1 MGFYLAQ
8 LLTGLANASSLFLI
22 ASGLSII
29 FGVTRVVNFAHGS
42 FFMIGAYLAYSF
54 VTYFEV
60 GILGFWGSILFA
72 ATCVALIGGLIEI
85 LILRRIYGSPELFQL
100 VATFGLVLVIQDLA
114 LAVWGAED
122 LLGPRA
128 PGLDRAVRILG
139 EPIPEYDLALIVIG
153 PAVLAIIWYLFRHT
167 RWGILVRAATHDRD
181 MVASLGVNQSWL
193 FTSTFMLG
201 SFLAGLGGALQV
213 PRESVSLL
221 MDLSIIGEAFVVV
234 VIGGM
239 GSVTGAFIAA
249 ALISVLNAFGILLFP
264 KISLLLPFLV
274 MAIVLIIRPW
284 GLLGKP
290 GSGHGAPE
298 APHDPLRL
306 LSNRAIWALS
316 GLMALLLLL
325 PQVGDGFLLVLLVDV
340 LVAIL
345 FAASLQFLMGVG
357 GMVSFGH
364 AAYFGLGAYG
374 TALCVK
380 YFGLSMEPALLLGPV
395 VGAAGA
401 LVFGWFCVRLSGVY
415 LAMLTLAASQIVWGI
430 TFQWQEFTGGDDGLL
445 GIWPS
450 DWASGETAFYYLALI
465 LCVGGVAFLRRVA
478 YSPFGYVLRGGRDSA
493 LRAEAIGLDLKFHQW
508 MGFTLAGSMAGLA
521 GVIFAFSKGSVFPDI
536 LSIAQSVDA
545 LIMVLLGGI
554 QSLFG
559 PVLGAVS
566 FVLLEDWVSRLE
578 FWRFIFGAIIL
589 VIVVAAPN
597 GLAGALAFIKPWF
610 DKGGGDAAGLT
621 ASKAGKGSM
630 Q

>member
-54 VTYFEV
+54 VTVFEV

-72 ATCVALIGGLIEI
+72 ATCVALIGGAIEV
-85 LILRRIYGSPELFQL
+85 LILRRIYQSPELFQL
-100 VATFGLVLVIQDLA
+100 VATFGLVLVIQDAALA
-114 LAVWGAED
+114 LWGAED

-153 PAVLAIIWYLFRHT
+153 PVVLGLIWLLFHKT
-167 RWGILVRAATHDRD
+167 RWGILVRAATQDRD
-181 MVASLGVNQSWL
+181 MVGALGVNQNWL

-221 MDLSIIGEAFVVV
+221 MDMSVIGEAFVVV

-249 ALISVLNAFGILLFP
+249 ALISVLNAFGILVFP
-264 KISLLLPFLV
+264 QISLILPFLV
-274 MAIVLIIRPW
+274 MAVVLVVRPW
-284 GLLGKP
+284 GLMGKP

-306 LSNRAIWALS
+306 LPKRALIAMA
-316 GLMALLLLL
+316 GLVLVLALLPLAT
-325 PQVGDGFLLVLLVDV
+325 QDFLLVLMIDV
-340 LVAIL
+340 LVATL
-345 FAASLQFLMGVG
+345 FAASLHFLMGVG

-374 TALCVK
+374 AAVAVK
-380 YFGLSMEPALLLGPV
+380 MLGLGMLPALIVGPLA
-395 VGAAGA
+395 GAAGA
-401 LVFGWFCVRLSGVY
+401 LIFGWFCVRLSGVY
-415 LAMLTLAASQIVWGI
+415 LAMLTLAAAQILWGI
-430 TFQWQEFTGGDDGLL
+430 TYQWQEVTGGDDGIL
-445 GIWPS
+445 GIWP
-450 DWASGETAFYYLALI
+450 DEWANNRVVFYYLTFV
-465 LCVGGVAFLRRVA
+465 LCVGGVWLLRRIA
-478 YSPFGYVLRGGRDSA
+478 YSPFGYVLRGGRDSDI
-493 LRAEAIGLDLKFHQW
+493 RVESIGLDLKLHQW
-508 MGFTLAGSMAGLA
+508 VGFTLAGSLAGLA
-521 GVIFAFSKGSVFPDI
+521 GVVFAFSKGSVFPDALGI
-536 LSIAQSVDA
+536 AHSIDG

-554 QSLFG
+554 QALFG

-566 FVLLEDWVSRLE
+566 FVLIEDWVTRLD
-578 FWRFIFGAIIL
+578 FWRFIFGSVIL
-589 VIVVAAPN
+589 VIVLLAPN
-597 GLAGALAFIKPWF
+597 GLAGLGKFVEPILGLNSKQ
-610 DKGGGDAAGLT
+610 KGEQA
-621 ASKAGKGSM
+621 
-630 Q
+630 

>member
-54 VTYFEV
+54 VTVFEV

-72 ATCVALIGGLIEI
+72 ATCVALIGGAIEV
-85 LILRRIYGSPELFQL
+85 LILRRIYQSPELFQL
-100 VATFGLVLVIQDLA
+100 VATFGLVLVIQDAALA
-114 LAVWGAED
+114 LWGAED

-139 EPIPEYDLALIVIG
+139 EPIPEYDLALIFIG
-153 PAVLAIIWYLFRHT
+153 PVVLGLIWLLFHKT
-167 RWGILVRAATHDRD
+167 RWGILVRAATQDRD
-181 MVASLGVNQSWL
+181 MVGALGVNQNWL

-221 MDLSIIGEAFVVV
+221 MDMSVIGEAFVVV

-249 ALISVLNAFGILLFP
+249 ALISVLNAFGILVFP
-264 KISLLLPFLV
+264 QISLILPFLV
-274 MAIVLIIRPW
+274 MAVVLIVRPW
-284 GLLGKP
+284 GLMGKP

-306 LSNRAIWALS
+306 LPKRA
-316 GLMALLLLL
+316 LMAMAGLVLVLALL
-325 PQVGDGFLLVLLVDV
+325 PLATQDFLLVLMIDV
-340 LVAIL
+340 LVATL
-345 FAASLQFLMGVG
+345 FAASLHFLMGVG

-374 TALCVK
+374 AAVAVK
-380 YFGLSMEPALLLGPV
+380 MLGLGMLPAMIVGPLA
-395 VGAAGA
+395 GAAGA
-401 LVFGWFCVRLSGVY
+401 LIFGWFCVRLSGVY
-415 LAMLTLAASQIVWGI
+415 LAMLTLAAAQILWGI
-430 TFQWQEFTGGDDGLL
+430 TYQWQDVTGGDDGIL
-445 GIWPS
+445 GIWP
-450 DWASGETAFYYLALI
+450 DEWANSRVVFYYLTFV
-465 LCVGGVAFLRRVA
+465 LCVGGVWLLRRIA
-478 YSPFGYVLRGGRDSA
+478 YSPFGYVLRGGRDSDI
-493 LRAEAIGLDLKFHQW
+493 RVESIGLDLKLHQW
-508 MGFTLAGSMAGLA
+508 VGFTLAGGLAGLA
-521 GVIFAFSKGSVFPDI
+521 GVVFAFSKGSVFPDALGI
-536 LSIAQSVDA
+536 AHSIDG
-545 LIMVLLGGI
+545 LIMVLLGDI
-554 QSLFG
+554 QALFG

-566 FVLLEDWVSRLE
+566 FVLIEDWVTRLD
-578 FWRFIFGAIIL
+578 FWRFIFGSVIL
-589 VIVVAAPN
+589 VIVLLAPN
-597 GLAGALAFIKPWF
+597 GLAGLGKFVEPILGLNSKQ
-610 DKGGGDAAGLT
+610 KGEQA
-621 ASKAGKGSM
+621 
-630 Q
+630 